1 MHWNCKNCGAPN
13 EDDARYCITCGKQR
27 VMEPETYESANTV
40 DAAHAPWT
48 CAACETEN
56 AGDAACC
63 IVCGKERDASTHEY
77 GNTTSTVKVASQQYG
92 TSQQYG
98 EKKHT
103 NWVFVGAV
111 AGFIV
116 FLLLVGSS
124 MFKIGSSPYTGGA
137 AAANPKASNNET
149 IKWEDPAL
157 ERAVQEYLGKNAV
170 TEDDLAGITE
180 LSLLGENVYFT
191 AVEYLPDVGVERA
204 AFYGDAKYT
213 ARLADSGNV
222 NASKLKDLRHFKS
235 LERLWL
241 SDCEP
246 GLDLS
251 DLEYCNRLYVLSLF
265 NSEDVDLSSFR
276 NVSSLAFLNLYVC
289 TLGDKAADEKNTELT
304 HLCFVCCAP
313 VDMQT
318 VTDNFAG
325 IDSLD
330 IMNTSVQN
338 TRSLMQLQGLRELW
352 LGAPESIAF
361 LAQVPQLTKLAIY
374 STDEDSF
381 EVLQGL
387 KNLKTLELYDCPN
400 LHNLARVLD
409 EKQLDRLVLSGCTN
423 TKNFSAL
430 RSERSLRS
438 MMELEVSCCS
448 FSDTAVLGRF
458 EQLTYLNLGGTEV
471 KDLTPFPNMKNLE
484 WISLC
489 GTQVSNISPLSRLE
503 QLQFLDISETQVRD
517 LKPLSG
523 LTNLRHLAIVGTN
536 VTDLSPI
543 AGLPLEYLSVSK
555 SLEKQAKELFPE
567 EIIEVFDD

>member
-13 EDDARYCITCGKQR
+13 EDDARFCITCGKQKD
-27 VMEPETYESANTV
+27 MEPEAYGSANTV

-77 GNTTSTVKVASQQYG
+77 GNTTPVEKVASQQYG

-116 FLLLVGSS
+116 FLLLVGPN
-124 MFKIGSSPYTGGA
+124 MFKTGSSPYTGGA
-137 AAANPKASNNET
+137 AAANQTVSGNET

-180 LSLLGENVYFT
+180 LSLLGENVNFSCNYYYDYFN
-191 AVEYLPDVGVERA
+191 V
-204 AFYGDAKYT
+204 DAEDT

-235 LERLWL
+235 LEQLCL
-241 SDCEP
+241 SSCEP

-251 DLEYCNRLYVLSLF
+251 DLEYCNRLCELRIC

-276 NVSSLAFLNLYVC
+276 NGTALEILELRFC

-304 HLCFVCCAP
+304 HLGFLSCAP

-325 IDSLD
+325 IDSLE
-330 IMNTSVQN
+330 ITNTSVQN
-338 TRSLMQLQGLRELW
+338 ARSLMQLQSLRKLW
-352 LGAPESIAF
+352 LCAPESIAF
-361 LAQVPQLTKLAIY
+361 LAQVPQLTDLTIVSA
-374 STDEDSF
+374 DVESF

-387 KNLKTLELYDCPN
+387 KNLKTLEFYVCPN

-409 EKQLDRLVLSGCTN
+409 GKQLDRLVLWECPN

-438 MMELEVSCCS
+438 MKELEVYCCS
-448 FSDTAVLGRF
+448 FSDTALLGRF
-458 EQLTYLNLGGTEV
+458 EQLTHLALDGTEV

-484 WISLC
+484 WISLY
-489 GTQVSNISPLSRLE
+489 GTRVSNISPLSRLE
-503 QLQFLDISETQVRD
+503 QLQYLNISKTQVRD

-523 LTNLRHLAIVGTN
+523 LTNLRHLEIVGTN

-567 EIIEVFDD
+567 EIIKVFDD

>member
-1 MHWNCKNCGAPN
+1 MYWNCKNCGAPN
-13 EDDARYCITCGKQR
+13 EDDARFCIMCGKQR
-27 VMEPETYESANTV
+27 VMEPETYESASTV

-77 GNTTSTVKVASQQYG
+77 GNTTPVEKVA
-92 TSQQYG
+92 SQQYG

-116 FLLLVGSS
+116 FLLLVGPS
-124 MFKIGSSPYTGGA
+124 MFKNSSYTGGA
-137 AAANPKASNNET
+137 AAANPKASKNET

-180 LSLLGENVYFT
+180 LSLLGENVNFSCNYYYDYFN
-191 AVEYLPDVGVERA
+191 V
-204 AFYGDAKYT
+204 DAEDT
-213 ARLADSGNV
+213 ARRADSGNV

-235 LERLWL
+235 LKQLCL
-241 SDCEP
+241 SSCEP

-251 DLEYCNRLYVLSLF
+251 DLEDCNQLCELRIC

-276 NVSSLAFLNLYVC
+276 NGTALEILELRFC
-289 TLGDKAADEKNTELT
+289 TLGDKAADEKNTELI
-304 HLCFVCCAP
+304 HLGFLSCAP

-325 IDSLD
+325 IDSLE
-330 IMNTSVQN
+330 ITNTSVQN
-338 TRSLMQLQGLRELW
+338 ARSLMQLQSLRKLW
-352 LGAPESIAF
+352 LCAPESIAF
-361 LAQVPQLTKLAIY
+361 LAQVPQLTDLTIVSA
-374 STDEDSF
+374 DVESF

-387 KNLKTLELYDCPN
+387 KNLKTLEFYVCPN
-400 LHNLARVLD
+400 LSNLASVLD
-409 EKQLDRLVLSGCTN
+409 EKQLDRLVLWECPN

-438 MMELEVSCCS
+438 MKELTVSGCS
-448 FSDTAVLGRF
+448 FSDTALLGRF
-458 EQLTYLNLGGTEV
+458 EQLTHLALDGTEV

-484 WISLC
+484 WISLW
-489 GTQVSNISPLSRLE
+489 GTRVSNISPLSRLE
-503 QLQFLDISETQVRD
+503 HLQYLDISKTQVRD

-523 LTNLRHLAIVGTN
+523 LTNLRHLEIVGTN

-567 EIIEVFDD
+567 EIVEVFDD

>member
-13 EDDARYCITCGKQR
+13 EDDARFCIMCGKQKD
-27 VMEPETYESANTV
+27 MEPETYEAASTV

-56 AGDAACC
+56 AGDAECC
-63 IVCGKERDASTHEY
+63 IVCGKERAASTHEY
-77 GNTTSTVKVASQQYG
+77 GNTTPVEKVASQQYG

-98 EKKHT
+98 AKKHT

-124 MFKIGSSPYTGGA
+124 MFKNSSYTGGA
-137 AAANPKASNNET
+137 PAANPKASGNET

-157 ERAVQEYLGKNAV
+157 ERAVQEYTGKNAV
-170 TEDDLAGITE
+170 TEDDLAGITK
-180 LSLLGENVYFT
+180 LSLLGENVNFSYDDYYNYIYNCLN
-191 AVEYLPDVGVERA
+191 V
-204 AFYGDAKYT
+204 DAEDT

-235 LERLWL
+235 LQQLCL
-241 SDCEP
+241 SSCEP

-251 DLEYCNRLYVLSLF
+251 DLEDCNWLCELRIC

-276 NVSSLAFLNLYVC
+276 NGTALKILELRFC

-304 HLCFVCCAP
+304 HLGFVSCAP

-325 IDSLD
+325 IDSLE
-330 IMNTSVQN
+330 ITNTSVQN
-338 TRSLMQLQGLRELW
+338 ARSLMQLQSLRELW
-352 LGAPESIAF
+352 LGVPESIAF
-361 LAQVPQLTKLAIY
+361 LAQVPQLTDLTIY
-374 STDEDSF
+374 LSDVESF
-381 EVLQGL
+381 EVLQVL
-387 KNLKTLELYDCPN
+387 RNLKTLELHDCPN

-423 TKNFSAL
+423 TKDFSAL

-438 MMELEVSCCS
+438 MKELEVTNCS

-458 EQLTYLNLGGTEV
+458 EQLTFLVLDGTEV
-471 KDLTPFPNMKNLE
+471 KDLTPFPNMKNLA
-484 WISLC
+484 WISLY

-503 QLQFLDISETQVRD
+503 QLQILIISETQVRD

-523 LTNLRHLAIVGTN
+523 LTTLHYLDIVGTN

>member
-1 MHWNCKNCGAPN
+1 MYWNCKNCGAPN
-13 EDDARYCITCGKQR
+13 EDDARFCITCGKQR
-27 VMEPETYESANTV
+27 VMEPETYEAASTV

-77 GNTTSTVKVASQQYG
+77 GNTTPVEKVASQQYG

-124 MFKIGSSPYTGGA
+124 MFKTGSSPYTGGA
-137 AAANPKASNNET
+137 AAANPKASKNET

-180 LSLLGENVYFT
+180 LSLLGENVNFSCNYYYDYFN
-191 AVEYLPDVGVERA
+191 V
-204 AFYGDAKYT
+204 DAEDT

-235 LERLWL
+235 LEQLCL
-241 SDCEP
+241 SSCEP

-251 DLEYCNRLYVLSLF
+251 DLEYCNRLCELRIC

-276 NVSSLAFLNLYVC
+276 NGTALEILELRFC

-304 HLCFVCCAP
+304 HLGFLSCAP

-325 IDSLD
+325 IDSLE
-330 IMNTSVQN
+330 ITNTSVQN
-338 TRSLMQLQGLRELW
+338 ARSLMQLQSLRKLW
-352 LGAPESIAF
+352 LCAPESIAF
-361 LAQVPQLTKLAIY
+361 LAQVPQLTDLTIVSA
-374 STDEDSF
+374 DVESF

-387 KNLKTLELYDCPN
+387 KNLKTLEFYVCPN
-400 LHNLARVLD
+400 LSNLASVLD
-409 EKQLDRLVLSGCTN
+409 EKQLDRLVLWECPN

-438 MMELEVSCCS
+438 MKELTVSGCS
-448 FSDTAVLGRF
+448 FSDTALLGRF
-458 EQLTYLNLGGTEV
+458 EQLTHLSLDGTEV

-484 WISLC
+484 WISLY
-489 GTQVSNISPLSRLE
+489 GTRVSNISPLSRLE
-503 QLQFLDISETQVRD
+503 HLQYLDISKTQVRD

-523 LTNLRHLAIVGTN
+523 LTNLRHLYIVGTN

-567 EIIEVFDD
+567 EIVEVFDD

>member
-13 EDDARYCITCGKQR
+13 EDDARFCITCGKQR

-116 FLLLVGSS
+116 FLLLVGPS
-124 MFKIGSSPYTGGA
+124 MFKNSSYTGGA
-137 AAANPKASNNET
+137 AAANPKASKNET

-180 LSLLGENVYFT
+180 LSLLGENVYFAT
-191 AVEYLPDVGVERA
+191 VDYVLDFGAKCVE
-204 AFYGDAKYT
+204 FFGDAEGT
-213 ARLADSGNV
+213 ARLADGGNV

-251 DLEYCNRLYVLSLF
+251 DLEYCNRLFALSLF

-304 HLCFVCCAP
+304 HLGFACCAP

-325 IDSLD
+325 IDSLE
-330 IMNTSVQN
+330 ITNTSVQN
-338 TRSLMQLQGLRELW
+338 ARSLMQLQGLRELW
-352 LGAPESIAF
+352 LGVPESIAF
-361 LAQVPQLTKLAIY
+361 LAQEPQLTKLTIY
-374 STDEDSF
+374 STDVESF

-387 KNLKTLELYDCPN
+387 KNLKTLEFYDCPN
-400 LHNLARVLD
+400 LHNLAGVLD
-409 EKQLDRLVLSGCTN
+409 EKQLDRLVLWGCTN

-484 WISLC
+484 WISLW
-489 GTQVSNISPLSRLE
+489 GTRVSNISPLSRLE
-503 QLQFLDISETQVRD
+503 HLEYLDISRTQVRD

>member
-1 MHWNCKNCGAPN
+1 MYWNCKNCGAPN
-13 EDDARYCITCGKQR
+13 EDDARFCITCGKQR
-27 VMEPETYESANTV
+27 VMEPETYEAASTV

-77 GNTTSTVKVASQQYG
+77 GNTTPVEKVASQQYG

-116 FLLLVGSS
+116 FLLLVGPS
-124 MFKIGSSPYTGGA
+124 MFKNSSYTGGA
-137 AAANPKASNNET
+137 AAANPKASKNET

-180 LSLLGENVYFT
+180 LSLLGENVNFSCNYYYDYFN
-191 AVEYLPDVGVERA
+191 V
-204 AFYGDAKYT
+204 DAEDT
-213 ARLADSGNV
+213 ARRADSGNV

-235 LERLWL
+235 LKQLCL
-241 SDCEP
+241 SSCEP

-251 DLEYCNRLYVLSLF
+251 DLEYCNRLCELRIC

-276 NVSSLAFLNLYVC
+276 NGTALEILELRFC

-304 HLCFVCCAP
+304 HLGFLSCAP

-325 IDSLD
+325 IDSLE
-330 IMNTSVQN
+330 ITNTSVQN
-338 TRSLMQLQGLRELW
+338 ARSLMQLQSLRKLW
-352 LGAPESIAF
+352 LCAPESIAF
-361 LAQVPQLTKLAIY
+361 LAQVPQLTDLTIVSA
-374 STDEDSF
+374 DVESF

-387 KNLKTLELYDCPN
+387 KNLKTLEFYVCPN
-400 LHNLARVLD
+400 LSNLASVLD
-409 EKQLDRLVLSGCTN
+409 EKQLDRLVLWECPN

-438 MMELEVSCCS
+438 MKELTVSGCS
-448 FSDTAVLGRF
+448 FSDTALLGRF
-458 EQLTYLNLGGTEV
+458 EQLTHLALDGTEV

-484 WISLC
+484 WISLY
-489 GTQVSNISPLSRLE
+489 GTRVSNISPLSRLE
-503 QLQFLDISETQVRD
+503 HLQYLDISKTQVRD

-523 LTNLRHLAIVGTN
+523 LTNLRHLEIVGTN

>member
-1 MHWNCKNCGAPN
+1 MYWNCKNCGAPN
-13 EDDARYCITCGKQR
+13 EDDARFCIMCGKQKD
-27 VMEPETYESANTV
+27 MEPETYEAASTV

-56 AGDAACC
+56 AGDAECC
-63 IVCGKERDASTHEY
+63 IVCGKERAASTHEY
-77 GNTTSTVKVASQQYG
+77 GNTTPVEKVASQQYG

-124 MFKIGSSPYTGGA
+124 MFKTGSSPYTGGA
-137 AAANPKASNNET
+137 AAANPKASGNER

-180 LSLLGENVYFT
+180 LSLLGENVNFSCNYYYDYFN
-191 AVEYLPDVGVERA
+191 V
-204 AFYGDAKYT
+204 DAEDT

-235 LERLWL
+235 LEQLCL
-241 SDCEP
+241 SSCEP

-251 DLEYCNRLYVLSLF
+251 DLEYCNRLCELRIC

-276 NVSSLAFLNLYVC
+276 NGTALEILELRFC

-304 HLCFVCCAP
+304 HLGFLSCAP

-325 IDSLD
+325 IDSLE
-330 IMNTSVQN
+330 ITNTSVQN
-338 TRSLMQLQGLRELW
+338 ARSLMQLQSLRKLW
-352 LGAPESIAF
+352 LCAPESIAF
-361 LAQVPQLTKLAIY
+361 LAQVPQLTDLTIVSA
-374 STDEDSF
+374 DVESF

-387 KNLKTLELYDCPN
+387 KNLKTLEFYVCPN
-400 LHNLARVLD
+400 LSNLASVLD
-409 EKQLDRLVLSGCTN
+409 EKQLDRLVLWECPN

-438 MMELEVSCCS
+438 MKELEVYCCS
-448 FSDTAVLGRF
+448 FSDTALLGRF
-458 EQLTYLNLGGTEV
+458 EQLTHLALDGTEV

-484 WISLC
+484 WISLY
-489 GTQVSNISPLSRLE
+489 GTRVSNISPLSRLE
-503 QLQFLDISETQVRD
+503 QLQYLNISETQVRN

-523 LTNLRHLAIVGTN
+523 LTNLRHLEIVGTN

-567 EIIEVFDD
+567 EIVEVFDD

>member
-1 MHWNCKNCGAPN
+1 MYWNCKNCGAPN
-13 EDDARYCITCGKQR
+13 EDDARFCITCGKQR
-27 VMEPETYESANTV
+27 VMEPETYEAANTV

-56 AGDAACC
+56 AGDAECC

-77 GNTTSTVKVASQQYG
+77 GNTTPVEKVASQQYG

-116 FLLLVGSS
+116 FLLLVGPS
-124 MFKIGSSPYTGGA
+124 MFKNSSYTGGA
-137 AAANPKASNNET
+137 AAANLTASDNET

-180 LSLLGENVYFT
+180 LSLLGENVYF
-191 AVEYLPDVGVERA
+191 ALVDFVDVGAKCAE
-204 AFYGDAKYT
+204 FYGDAEGT
-213 ARLADSGNV
+213 VRLADGGIV

-235 LERLWL
+235 LELLCL
-241 SDCEP
+241 SYCEP

-251 DLEYCNRLYVLSLF
+251 DLEYCNRLDALSLF

-304 HLCFVCCAP
+304 HLGFVSCAP

-325 IDSLD
+325 IDSLE
-330 IMNTSVQN
+330 ITNTSVQN
-338 TRSLMQLQGLRELW
+338 TRGLTQLQSLRELW

-361 LAQVPQLTKLAIY
+361 LAQVPQLTKLTIY
-374 STDEDSF
+374 STDVESF

-438 MMELEVSCCS
+438 MKELTVADCS
-448 FSDTAVLGRF
+448 FSDTALLGRF
-458 EQLTYLNLGGTEV
+458 EQLTFLDLGGTPV
-471 KDLTPFPNMKNLE
+471 RDLTPFPNMKNLE
-484 WISLC
+484 WISLY
-489 GTQVSNISPLSRLE
+489 GTRVSNISPLSRLKH
-503 QLQFLDISETQVRD
+503 LQYLDISKTQVRD

-523 LTNLRHLAIVGTN
+523 LTNLRHLDIVGTN

-543 AGLPLEYLSVSK
+543 AGLPLEHLSVSK

-567 EIIEVFDD
+567 EIVVVY

>member
-1 MHWNCKNCGAPN
+1 MYWNCKNCGAPN
-13 EDDARYCITCGKQR
+13 EDDARFCIMCGKQR
-27 VMEPETYESANTV
+27 VMEPETYESASTV

-77 GNTTSTVKVASQQYG
+77 GNTTPVEKVASQQYG

-116 FLLLVGSS
+116 FLLLVGPS
-124 MFKIGSSPYTGGA
+124 MFKNSSYTGGA
-137 AAANPKASNNET
+137 AAANPKASKNET

-180 LSLLGENVYFT
+180 LSLLGENVNFSCNYYYDYFN
-191 AVEYLPDVGVERA
+191 V
-204 AFYGDAKYT
+204 DAEDT
-213 ARLADSGNV
+213 ARRADSGNV

-235 LERLWL
+235 LKQLCL
-241 SDCEP
+241 SYCEP

-251 DLEYCNRLYVLSLF
+251 DLEYCNRLCELRIC

-276 NVSSLAFLNLYVC
+276 NGTALEILELRFC

-304 HLCFVCCAP
+304 HLGFVSCAP

-325 IDSLD
+325 IDSLE
-330 IMNTSVQN
+330 ITNTSVQN
-338 TRSLMQLQGLRELW
+338 TRGLTQLQSLRELW

-361 LAQVPQLTKLAIY
+361 LAQVPQLTKLTIY
-374 STDEDSF
+374 STDVESF

-400 LHNLARVLD
+400 LHNLASVLD
-409 EKQLDRLVLSGCTN
+409 EKQLDRLVLWECPN

-438 MMELEVSCCS
+438 MKELTVAACS
-448 FSDTAVLGRF
+448 FSDTALLGRF
-458 EQLTYLNLGGTEV
+458 EQLTFLDLGGTPV
-471 KDLTPFPNMKNLE
+471 RDLTPFPNMKNLE
-484 WISLC
+484 WISLY
-489 GTQVSNISPLSRLE
+489 GTRVSNISPLSRLKH
-503 QLQFLDISETQVRD
+503 LQYLDISKTQVRD

-523 LTNLRHLAIVGTN
+523 LTNLRHLDIVGTN

-567 EIIEVFDD
+567 EIVEVFDD

>member
-1 MHWNCKNCGAPN
+1 MHWNCKNCGAQN
-13 EDDARYCITCGKQR
+13 EDDARFCIMCGKQKD
-27 VMEPETYESANTV
+27 MEPETYEAANTV

-77 GNTTSTVKVASQQYG
+77 GNTTPVEKVASQQYG
-92 TSQQYG
+92 TSQQCG

-124 MFKIGSSPYTGGA
+124 MFKTGSSPYTGGA
-137 AAANPKASNNET
+137 AAANPKASGNET

-170 TEDDLAGITE
+170 TEDDLAGIIE
-180 LSLLGENVYFT
+180 LSLLGENVNFSYVNYFS
-191 AVEYLPDVGVERA
+191 V
-204 AFYGDAKYT
+204 DAEDT
-213 ARLADSGNV
+213 ARLADGGNV
-222 NASKLKDLRHFKS
+222 NASKLKDLQHFKS
-235 LERLWL
+235 LERLCL
-241 SDCEP
+241 SYCEP

-251 DLEYCNRLYVLSLF
+251 DLEYCNRLYELYLY

-276 NVSSLAFLNLYVC
+276 NVSSLALLRLDAC
-289 TLGDKAADEKNTELT
+289 TLGDKAADEKNTALT
-304 HLCFVCCAP
+304 HLSFGSCAP

-325 IDSLD
+325 IDSLE
-330 IMNTSVQN
+330 IANTSVQN
-338 TRSLMQLQGLRELW
+338 ARSLMQLQGLRELW

-361 LAQVPQLTKLAIY
+361 LAQVPQLTTLTIY
-374 STDEDSF
+374 YAPDVESF

-387 KNLKTLELYDCPN
+387 KNLKTLELYLCPN

-430 RSERSLRS
+430 RAERSLRS
-438 MMELEVSCCS
+438 MKELTVEYCS
-448 FSDTAVLGRF
+448 FSDTALLGRF
-458 EQLTYLNLGGTEV
+458 EQLTLLDLNGTEV

-484 WISLC
+484 WISLH
-489 GTQVSNISPLSRLE
+489 GTRVSNISPLSRLE
-503 QLQFLDISETQVRD
+503 HLQYLDISETQVRD

-523 LTNLRHLAIVGTN
+523 LTNLRNLEIVGTN

-543 AGLPLEYLSVSK
+543 AGLPLAYLSVSK

>member
-1 MHWNCKNCGAPN
+1 MYWNCKNCGAPN
-13 EDDARYCITCGKQR
+13 EDDARFCIMCGKQR
-27 VMEPETYESANTV
+27 VMEPETYESASTV

-77 GNTTSTVKVASQQYG
+77 GNTTPVEKVASQQYG

-116 FLLLVGSS
+116 FLLLVGPS
-124 MFKIGSSPYTGGA
+124 MFKNSSYTGGA
-137 AAANPKASNNET
+137 AAANPKASKNET

-180 LSLLGENVYFT
+180 LSLLGENVNFSCNYYYDYFN
-191 AVEYLPDVGVERA
+191 V
-204 AFYGDAKYT
+204 DAEDT
-213 ARLADSGNV
+213 ARRADSGNV

-235 LERLWL
+235 LQQLCL
-241 SDCEP
+241 SSCEP

-251 DLEYCNRLYVLSLF
+251 DLEYCNRLCELRIC

-276 NVSSLAFLNLYVC
+276 NGTALEILELRFC

-304 HLCFVCCAP
+304 HLGFLSCAP

-325 IDSLD
+325 IDSLE
-330 IMNTSVQN
+330 ITNTSVQN
-338 TRSLMQLQGLRELW
+338 ARSLMQLQSLRKLW
-352 LGAPESIAF
+352 LCAPESIAF
-361 LAQVPQLTKLAIY
+361 LAQVPQLTDLTIVSA
-374 STDEDSF
+374 DVESF

-387 KNLKTLELYDCPN
+387 KNLKTLEFYVCPN
-400 LHNLARVLD
+400 LSNLASVLD
-409 EKQLDRLVLSGCTN
+409 EKQLDRLVLWECPN

-438 MMELEVSCCS
+438 MKELTVSGCS
-448 FSDTAVLGRF
+448 FSDTALLGRF
-458 EQLTYLNLGGTEV
+458 EQLTHLALDGTEV

-484 WISLC
+484 WISLY
-489 GTQVSNISPLSRLE
+489 GTRVSNISPLSRLE
-503 QLQFLDISETQVRD
+503 QLQVLNISETQVRN

-523 LTNLRHLAIVGTN
+523 LTNLRHLEIVGTN

-567 EIIEVFDD
+567 EIVEVFDD

>member
-13 EDDARYCITCGKQR
+13 EDDARFCIMCGKQR
-27 VMEPETYESANTV
+27 VMEPETYESASTV

-77 GNTTSTVKVASQQYG
+77 GNTTPVEKVASQQYG

-111 AGFIV
+111 AGFIL
-116 FLLLVGSS
+116 FLLLVGPG
-124 MFKIGSSPYTGGA
+124 MFKNSSYTGGA
-137 AAANPKASNNET
+137 AAANPTASDNET

-170 TEDDLAGITE
+170 TEDDLAGITK
-180 LSLLGENVYFT
+180 LSLLGENVNFSYDDYYNYIYNCLN
-191 AVEYLPDVGVERA
+191 V
-204 AFYGDAKYT
+204 DAEDT

-235 LERLWL
+235 LQQLCL
-241 SDCEP
+241 SSCEP

-251 DLEYCNRLYVLSLF
+251 DLEDCNWLCELRIC

-276 NVSSLAFLNLYVC
+276 NGTALKILELRFC

-304 HLCFVCCAP
+304 HLGFVSCAP

-325 IDSLD
+325 IDSLE
-330 IMNTSVQN
+330 ITNTSVQN
-338 TRSLMQLQGLRELW
+338 ARSLMQLQSLRELW
-352 LGAPESIAF
+352 LGVPESIAF
-361 LAQVPQLTKLAIY
+361 LAQVPQLTKLTIY
-374 STDEDSF
+374 STDVESF

-387 KNLKTLELYDCPN
+387 KNLKTLELYECPN

-409 EKQLDRLVLSGCTN
+409 EKQLDRLVLWGCTN

-438 MMELEVSCCS
+438 MKELEVSWCS

-458 EQLTYLNLGGTEV
+458 EQLTYLVLDGTEV
-471 KDLTPFPNMKNLE
+471 KDLTPFPNMKNLA
-484 WISLC
+484 WISLY

-503 QLQFLDISETQVRD
+503 QLQVLNISETQVRD

-523 LTNLRHLAIVGTN
+523 LTTLGYLEIVGTN

>member
-1 MHWNCKNCGAPN
+1 MVEKRMHWNCKNCGAPN
-13 EDDARYCITCGKQR
+13 EDDARFCIMCGKQKD
-27 VMEPETYESANTV
+27 MEPETYEAASTV

-77 GNTTSTVKVASQQYG
+77 GNTTPVEKVASQQYG

-111 AGFIV
+111 AGFIL
-116 FLLLVGSS
+116 FLLLVGPS
-124 MFKIGSSPYTGGA
+124 MFKNSSYTGGA
-137 AAANPKASNNET
+137 AAANPKASGNER

-180 LSLLGENVYFT
+180 LSLLGENVNFSCNYYYDYFN
-191 AVEYLPDVGVERA
+191 V
-204 AFYGDAKYT
+204 DAEDT

-235 LERLWL
+235 LQQLCL
-241 SDCEP
+241 SSCEP

-251 DLEYCNRLYVLSLF
+251 DLEDCNWLCELRIC

-276 NVSSLAFLNLYVC
+276 NGTALKILELRFC

-304 HLCFVCCAP
+304 HLGFLSCAP

-325 IDSLD
+325 IDSLE
-330 IMNTSVQN
+330 ITNTSVQN
-338 TRSLMQLQGLRELW
+338 ARSLMQLQSLRKLW
-352 LGAPESIAF
+352 LCAPESIAF
-361 LAQVPQLTKLAIY
+361 LAQVPQLTDLTIVSA
-374 STDEDSF
+374 DVESF

-387 KNLKTLELYDCPN
+387 KNLKTLEFYVCPN
-400 LHNLARVLD
+400 LSNLASVLD
-409 EKQLDRLVLSGCTN
+409 EKQLDRLVLWECPN
-423 TKNFSAL
+423 TKDFSAL

-438 MMELEVSCCS
+438 MKELEVYCRS
-448 FSDTAVLGRF
+448 FSDTALLGRF
-458 EQLTYLNLGGTEV
+458 EQLTHLALDGTEV

-484 WISLC
+484 WISLW
-489 GTQVSNISPLSRLE
+489 GTRVSNISPLSRLE
-503 QLQFLDISETQVRD
+503 QLQYLNISETQVRN

-523 LTNLRHLAIVGTN
+523 LTNLRHLEIVGTN

-567 EIIEVFDD
+567 EIVKVFDD

>member
-1 MHWNCKNCGAPN
+1 MVEKRMHWNCKNCGAPN
-13 EDDARYCITCGKQR
+13 EDDARFCIMCGKQKD
-27 VMEPETYESANTV
+27 MEPETYEAANTV

-56 AGDAACC
+56 AGDAECC

-77 GNTTSTVKVASQQYG
+77 GNTTPVEKVASQQYG

-116 FLLLVGSS
+116 FLLLVGPS
-124 MFKIGSSPYTGGA
+124 MFKNSSYTGGA
-137 AAANPKASNNET
+137 AAANPKASGNET

-180 LSLLGENVYFT
+180 LSLLGENVNFSCDYYYYFIS
-191 AVEYLPDVGVERA
+191 V
-204 AFYGDAKYT
+204 DAEDT
-213 ARLADSGNV
+213 ARLADGGNV

-235 LERLWL
+235 LERLCL
-241 SDCEP
+241 SYCEP

-251 DLEYCNRLYVLSLF
+251 DLEYCNRLCELHLCD
-265 NSEDVDLSSFR
+265 SEDVDLSSFR
-276 NVSSLAFLNLYVC
+276 NGTALEILELHFC
-289 TLGDKAADEKNTELT
+289 TLGDKAADEKNTALT
-304 HLCFVCCAP
+304 HLGFDSCAP

-330 IMNTSVQN
+330 IVNTSVQN
-338 TRSLMQLQGLRELW
+338 TRSLTQLQSLRGLDLV
-352 LGAPESIAF
+352 APESIAF
-361 LAQVPQLTKLAIY
+361 LAQVPQLTDLTIVSA
-374 STDEDSF
+374 DVESF
-381 EVLQGL
+381 EVLQEL
-387 KNLKTLELYDCPN
+387 KYLKTLELYDCPN

-409 EKQLDRLVLSGCTN
+409 GKQLDRLGLSGCTN

-438 MMELEVSCCS
+438 MKELIVADCS
-448 FSDTAVLGRF
+448 FSDTALLGRF
-458 EQLTYLNLGGTEV
+458 EQLTYLQLDGTEV

-484 WISLC
+484 WISLY
-489 GTQVSNISPLSRLE
+489 GTRVSNISPLSRLE
-503 QLQFLDISETQVRD
+503 QLQYLNISETQVRN

-543 AGLPLEYLSVSK
+543 AGLPLEHLSVSK

>member
-13 EDDARYCITCGKQR
+13 EDDARFCIMCGKQKD
-27 VMEPETYESANTV
+27 MEPEAYGSASTV
-40 DAAHAPWT
+40 AAAHAPWT

-77 GNTTSTVKVASQQYG
+77 GNTTPVEKVASQQYG

-111 AGFIV
+111 AGFIL
-116 FLLLVGSS
+116 FLLLVGPS
-124 MFKIGSSPYTGGA
+124 MFKNSSYTGGA
-137 AAANPKASNNET
+137 AAANPKASGNER

-157 ERAVQEYLGKNAV
+157 ERAVQEYLGKNVV
-170 TEDDLAGITE
+170 TEDDLAGITG
-180 LSLLGENVYFT
+180 LSLLGENVYFS
-191 AVEYLPDVGVERA
+191 YDN
-204 AFYGDAKYT
+204 FYYFGDAEGT
-213 ARLADSGNV
+213 TQLADGGNV

-235 LERLWL
+235 LERLCL
-241 SDCEP
+241 SYCEP

-251 DLEYCNRLYVLSLF
+251 DLEYCNRLCELSIC

-276 NVSSLAFLNLYVC
+276 NVSALEELYLCYC
-289 TLGDKAADEKNTELT
+289 TLGDKAADEKNTALT
-304 HLCFVCCAP
+304 HLTLFSCAP

-325 IDSLD
+325 IDSLN
-330 IMNTSVQN
+330 ISNTSVQN
-338 TRSLMQLQGLRELW
+338 TRGLMQLQGLRELW

-361 LAQVPQLTKLAIY
+361 LAQVPQLTTLTIY
-374 STDEDSF
+374 YAPDVESF

-387 KNLKTLELYDCPN
+387 KNLKTLELYLCPN

-430 RSERSLRS
+430 RAERSLRS
-438 MMELEVSCCS
+438 MKELTVEYCS
-448 FSDTAVLGRF
+448 FSDTALLGRF
-458 EQLTYLNLGGTEV
+458 EQLTILDLNGTEV

-484 WISLC
+484 WISLH
-489 GTQVSNISPLSRLE
+489 GTRVSNISPLSRLE
-503 QLQFLDISETQVRD
+503 HLQYLDISETQVRD

-523 LTNLRHLAIVGTN
+523 LTNLRNLEIVGTN

-543 AGLPLEYLSVSK
+543 AGLPLAYLSVSK

>member
-13 EDDARYCITCGKQR
+13 EDDARFCIMCGKQKD
-27 VMEPETYESANTV
+27 MEPEAYGSASTV
-40 DAAHAPWT
+40 AAAHAPWT

-77 GNTTSTVKVASQQYG
+77 GNTTPVEKVASQQYG

-111 AGFIV
+111 AGFIL
-116 FLLLVGSS
+116 FLLLVGPS
-124 MFKIGSSPYTGGA
+124 MFKNSSYTGGA
-137 AAANPKASNNET
+137 AAANPKASGNER

-180 LSLLGENVYFT
+180 LSLLGENVSFSYDCYYDYFS
-191 AVEYLPDVGVERA
+191 V
-204 AFYGDAKYT
+204 DAEDT

-235 LERLWL
+235 LERLCL
-241 SDCEP
+241 SYCEP

-251 DLEYCNRLYVLSLF
+251 DLEYCNRLYALDIC

-276 NVSSLAFLNLYVC
+276 NVSALLNLDMYFC

-304 HLCFVCCAP
+304 HLGFVSCTP

-325 IDSLD
+325 IDSLV
-330 IMNTSVQN
+330 ITNTSVQN
-338 TRSLMQLQGLRELW
+338 ARSLTQLQSLRKLW
-352 LGAPESIAF
+352 LIAPESIAF
-361 LAQVPQLTKLAIY
+361 LAQVPQLTHLTIF
-374 STDEDSF
+374 STDVESF

-387 KNLKTLELYDCPN
+387 KNLNTLELYDCPN
-400 LHNLARVLD
+400 LHDLARVLD
-409 EKQLDRLVLSGCTN
+409 EKQLDRLVLWGCTN

-438 MMELEVSCCS
+438 MKELEVYCCS
-448 FSDTAVLGRF
+448 FSDTALLGRF
-458 EQLTYLNLGGTEV
+458 EQLTHLALDGTEV

-484 WISLC
+484 WISLY
-489 GTQVSNISPLSRLE
+489 GTRVSNISPLSRLE
-503 QLQFLDISETQVRD
+503 QLQYLNISETQVRN

-523 LTNLRHLAIVGTN
+523 LTNLRHLEIVGTN

-567 EIIEVFDD
+567 EIVEVFDD

>member
-1 MHWNCKNCGAPN
+1 MGEKRMHWNCKNCGALN
-13 EDDARYCITCGKQR
+13 EGDAHFCIMCGKQKD
-27 VMEPETYESANTV
+27 MEPEAYGSANTV

-56 AGDAACC
+56 AGDAECC

-77 GNTTSTVKVASQQYG
+77 GNTTPVEKV

-124 MFKIGSSPYTGGA
+124 MFKTGSSPYTGGA
-137 AAANPKASNNET
+137 AAANPKASGNER

-180 LSLLGENVYFT
+180 LSLLGENVNFYF
-191 AVEYLPDVGVERA
+191 G
-204 AFYGDAKYT
+204 FGDAEDT

-235 LERLWL
+235 LERLCL
-241 SDCEP
+241 SYCEP

-251 DLEYCNRLYVLSLF
+251 DLEYCNRLCELSIC

-276 NVSSLAFLNLYVC
+276 NVSALLNLDMYFC

-304 HLCFVCCAP
+304 HLGFGSCAP

-325 IDSLD
+325 IDSLE
-330 IMNTSVQN
+330 IANTSVQN
-338 TRSLMQLQGLRELW
+338 ARSLMQLQSLRKLW
-352 LGAPESIAF
+352 LVAPESIAF
-361 LAQVPQLTKLAIY
+361 LAQVPQLTDLTIF
-374 STDEDSF
+374 STDVESF

-387 KNLKTLELYDCPN
+387 KNLKTLELYLCPN
-400 LHNLARVLD
+400 LHNLASVLD

-438 MMELEVSCCS
+438 MKELTVEYCS

-458 EQLTYLNLGGTEV
+458 EQLTHLDLKGTEV

-484 WISLC
+484 WISLY
-489 GTQVSNISPLSRLE
+489 GTRVSNISPLSRLE

-523 LTNLRHLAIVGTN
+523 LTNLRQLRIDGTN

-543 AGLPLEYLSVSK
+543 AGLPLEHLSVSK

>member
-13 EDDARYCITCGKQR
+13 EDDARFCIMCGKQKD
-27 VMEPETYESANTV
+27 MEPETYESANTV

-56 AGDAACC
+56 AGDAECC

-77 GNTTSTVKVASQQYG
+77 GNTTPVEKV

-124 MFKIGSSPYTGGA
+124 MFKTGSSPYTGGA
-137 AAANPKASNNET
+137 AAANPKASGNER

-180 LSLLGENVYFT
+180 LSLLGENVNFYF
-191 AVEYLPDVGVERA
+191 G
-204 AFYGDAKYT
+204 FGDAEDT

-235 LERLWL
+235 LERLCL
-241 SDCEP
+241 SYCEP

-251 DLEYCNRLYVLSLF
+251 DLEYCNRLCELSIC

-276 NVSSLAFLNLYVC
+276 NVSALLNLDMYFC

-304 HLCFVCCAP
+304 HLGFLSCAP

-325 IDSLD
+325 IDSLE
-330 IMNTSVQN
+330 IANTSVQN
-338 TRSLMQLQGLRELW
+338 ARSLMQLQSLRKLW
-352 LGAPESIAF
+352 LVAPESIAF
-361 LAQVPQLTKLAIY
+361 LAQVPQLTDLTIF
-374 STDEDSF
+374 STDVESF

-387 KNLKTLELYDCPN
+387 KNLKTLELYLCPN
-400 LHNLARVLD
+400 LHNLASVLD

-438 MMELEVSCCS
+438 MKELTVEYCS

-458 EQLTYLNLGGTEV
+458 EQLTHLDLKGTEV

-484 WISLC
+484 WISLY
-489 GTQVSNISPLSRLE
+489 GTRVSNISPLSRLE
-503 QLQFLDISETQVRD
+503 QLQYLDISETQVRN

-523 LTNLRHLAIVGTN
+523 LTNLRQLKIVGTN

>member
-1 MHWNCKNCGAPN
+1 MHWNCKNCGALN
-13 EDDARYCITCGKQR
+13 EGDAHFCIMCGKQKD
-27 VMEPETYESANTV
+27 MEPETYESANTV

-56 AGDAACC
+56 AGDAECC
-63 IVCGKERDASTHEY
+63 IVCGKERAASTHEY
-77 GNTTSTVKVASQQYG
+77 GNTTPVEKVASQQYG

-124 MFKIGSSPYTGGA
+124 MFKTGSSPYTGGA
-137 AAANPKASNNET
+137 AAANPKASGNER

-180 LSLLGENVYFT
+180 LSLLGENVNFSCNYYYDYFN
-191 AVEYLPDVGVERA
+191 V
-204 AFYGDAKYT
+204 DAEDT

-235 LERLWL
+235 LEQLCL
-241 SDCEP
+241 SSCEP

-251 DLEYCNRLYVLSLF
+251 DLEYCNRLCELRIC

-276 NVSSLAFLNLYVC
+276 NGTALEILELRFC

-304 HLCFVCCAP
+304 HLGFLSCAP

-325 IDSLD
+325 IDSLE
-330 IMNTSVQN
+330 ITNTSVQN
-338 TRSLMQLQGLRELW
+338 ARSLMQLQSLRKLW
-352 LGAPESIAF
+352 LCAPESIAF
-361 LAQVPQLTKLAIY
+361 LAQVPQLTDLTIVSA
-374 STDEDSF
+374 DVESF

-387 KNLKTLELYDCPN
+387 KNLKTLEFYVCPN
-400 LHNLARVLD
+400 LSNLASVLD
-409 EKQLDRLVLSGCTN
+409 EKQLDRLVLWECPN

-438 MMELEVSCCS
+438 MKELEVYCCS
-448 FSDTAVLGRF
+448 FSDTALLGRF
-458 EQLTYLNLGGTEV
+458 EQLTHLALDGTEV

-484 WISLC
+484 WISLY
-489 GTQVSNISPLSRLE
+489 GTRVSNISPLSRLE
-503 QLQFLDISETQVRD
+503 QLQYLNISETQVRN

-523 LTNLRHLAIVGTN
+523 LTNLRHLEIVGTN

-567 EIIEVFDD
+567 EIVVVK

>member
-1 MHWNCKNCGAPN
+1 MYWNCKNCGAPN
-13 EDDARYCITCGKQR
+13 EDDARFCITCGKQR
-27 VMEPETYESANTV
+27 VMEPETYEAANTV

-56 AGDAACC
+56 AGDAECC

-77 GNTTSTVKVASQQYG
+77 GNTTPVEKVASQQYG

-98 EKKHT
+98 VKKHT

-111 AGFIV
+111 AGFIL
-116 FLLLVGSS
+116 FLLLVGPS
-124 MFKIGSSPYTGGA
+124 MFKNSSYTGGA
-137 AAANPKASNNET
+137 AAANPKASGNER

-180 LSLLGENVYFT
+180 LSLLGEKVHFSYDYNYYDYFNV
-191 AVEYLPDVGVERA
+191 
-204 AFYGDAKYT
+204 DAEDT

-235 LERLWL
+235 LEQLCL
-241 SDCEP
+241 SSCEP

-251 DLEYCNRLYVLSLF
+251 DLESCNRLCELRIC

-276 NVSSLAFLNLYVC
+276 NGTALEILELRFC

-304 HLCFVCCAP
+304 HLGFLSCAP

-325 IDSLD
+325 IDSLE
-330 IMNTSVQN
+330 ITNTSVQN
-338 TRSLMQLQGLRELW
+338 TRSLMQLQSLRKLW
-352 LGAPESIAF
+352 LCAPESIAF
-361 LAQVPQLTKLAIY
+361 LAQVPQLTDLTIVSA
-374 STDEDSF
+374 DVESF

-387 KNLKTLELYDCPN
+387 KNLKTLEFYVCPN

-409 EKQLDRLVLSGCTN
+409 EKQLDRLVLWVCPN
-423 TKNFSAL
+423 TKDFSAL

-438 MMELEVSCCS
+438 MKELMVADCS
-448 FSDTAVLGRF
+448 FSDTALLGRF
-458 EQLTYLNLGGTEV
+458 EQLTYLALDGTEV

-484 WISLC
+484 WISLY
-489 GTQVSNISPLSRLE
+489 GTRVSNISPLSRLE
-503 QLQFLDISETQVRD
+503 QLQYLDISETQVRN

-523 LTNLRHLAIVGTN
+523 LTNLRQLKIVGTN

-543 AGLPLEYLSVSK
+543 AGLPLEHLSVSK

>member
-1 MHWNCKNCGAPN
+1 MHWNCKNCGALN
-13 EDDARYCITCGKQR
+13 EGDAHFCIMCGKQKD
-27 VMEPETYESANTV
+27 MEPETYEAANTV

-56 AGDAACC
+56 AGDAECC
-63 IVCGKERDASTHEY
+63 IVCGKERAASTHEY
-77 GNTTSTVKVASQQYG
+77 GNTTPVEKV

-124 MFKIGSSPYTGGA
+124 MFKTGSSPYTGGA
-137 AAANPKASNNET
+137 AAANPKASGNER

-180 LSLLGENVYFT
+180 LSLLGENVNFSYVNYFS
-191 AVEYLPDVGVERA
+191 V
-204 AFYGDAKYT
+204 DAEDT
-213 ARLADSGNV
+213 ARLADGGNV

-235 LERLWL
+235 LERLCL
-241 SDCEP
+241 SYCEP

-251 DLEYCNRLYVLSLF
+251 DLEYCNRLYELYLY

-276 NVSSLAFLNLYVC
+276 NVSSLALLRLDAC
-289 TLGDKAADEKNTELT
+289 TLGDKAADEKNTALT
-304 HLCFVCCAP
+304 HLSFGSCAP

-325 IDSLD
+325 IDSLE
-330 IMNTSVQN
+330 IANTSVQN
-338 TRSLMQLQGLRELW
+338 ARSLMQLQGLRELW

-361 LAQVPQLTKLAIY
+361 LAQVPQLTTLTIY
-374 STDEDSF
+374 YAPDVESF

-387 KNLKTLELYDCPN
+387 KNLKTLELYLCPN

-430 RSERSLRS
+430 RAERSLRS
-438 MMELEVSCCS
+438 MKELTVEYCS
-448 FSDTAVLGRF
+448 FSDTALLGRF
-458 EQLTYLNLGGTEV
+458 EQLTILDLNGTEV

-484 WISLC
+484 WISLH
-489 GTQVSNISPLSRLE
+489 GTRVSNISPLSRLE
-503 QLQFLDISETQVRD
+503 HLQYLDISETQVRD

-523 LTNLRHLAIVGTN
+523 LTNLRNLEIVGTN

-543 AGLPLEYLSVSK
+543 AGLPLAYLSVSK

>member
-1 MHWNCKNCGAPN
+1 MYWNCKNCGAPN
-13 EDDARYCITCGKQR
+13 EDDAHFCIMCGKQKD
-27 VMEPETYESANTV
+27 MEPEAHGSASTV
-40 DAAHAPWT
+40 AAAHAPWT

-56 AGDAACC
+56 AGDAECC

-77 GNTTSTVKVASQQYG
+77 GNTTPVEKVASQQYG

-116 FLLLVGSS
+116 FLLLVGPN
-124 MFKIGSSPYTGGA
+124 MFKTGSSPYTGGA
-137 AAANPKASNNET
+137 AAANQTVSGNET

-180 LSLLGENVYFT
+180 LSLLGENVNFSCNYYYDYFN
-191 AVEYLPDVGVERA
+191 V
-204 AFYGDAKYT
+204 DAEDT

-235 LERLWL
+235 LEQLCL
-241 SDCEP
+241 SSCEP

-251 DLEYCNRLYVLSLF
+251 DLEYCNRLCELRIC

-276 NVSSLAFLNLYVC
+276 NGTALEILELRFC

-304 HLCFVCCAP
+304 HLGFLSCAP

-325 IDSLD
+325 IDSLE
-330 IMNTSVQN
+330 ITNTSVQN
-338 TRSLMQLQGLRELW
+338 ARSLMQLQSLRKLW
-352 LGAPESIAF
+352 LCAPESIAF
-361 LAQVPQLTKLAIY
+361 LAQVPQLTDLTIVSA
-374 STDEDSF
+374 DVESF

-387 KNLKTLELYDCPN
+387 KNLKTLEFYVCPN
-400 LHNLARVLD
+400 LSNLASVLD
-409 EKQLDRLVLSGCTN
+409 EKQLDRLVLWECPN

-438 MMELEVSCCS
+438 MKELEVYCCS
-448 FSDTAVLGRF
+448 FSDTALLGRF
-458 EQLTYLNLGGTEV
+458 EQLTHLALDGTEV

-484 WISLC
+484 WISLY
-489 GTQVSNISPLSRLE
+489 GTRVSNISPLSRLE
-503 QLQFLDISETQVRD
+503 HLQYLDISKTQVRD

-523 LTNLRHLAIVGTN
+523 LTNLRHLEIVGTN

-567 EIIEVFDD
+567 EIVEVFDD

>member
-13 EDDARYCITCGKQR
+13 EDDARFCIMCGKQR
-27 VMEPETYESANTV
+27 VMEPETYESASTV

-56 AGDAACC
+56 AGDAECC

-77 GNTTSTVKVASQQYG
+77 GNTTPVEKVASQQYG

-111 AGFIV
+111 AGFIL
-116 FLLLVGSS
+116 FLLLVGPS
-124 MFKIGSSPYTGGA
+124 MFKNSPYTGGA
-137 AAANPKASNNET
+137 AAANPKASKNET

-180 LSLLGENVYFT
+180 LSLLGENVNFSYNYDSFDYFN
-191 AVEYLPDVGVERA
+191 V
-204 AFYGDAKYT
+204 DAEDT

-235 LERLWL
+235 LEQLCL
-241 SDCEP
+241 SSCEP

-251 DLEYCNRLYVLSLF
+251 DLEYCNRLCELRIC

-276 NVSSLAFLNLYVC
+276 NGTALEILELRFC
-289 TLGDKAADEKNTELT
+289 TLGDKAADEKNTALT
-304 HLCFVCCAP
+304 HLSFGSCAP

-325 IDSLD
+325 IDSLE
-330 IMNTSVQN
+330 ITNTSVQN
-338 TRSLMQLQGLRELW
+338 ARSLMQLQSLRKLW
-352 LGAPESIAF
+352 LCAPESIAF
-361 LAQVPQLTKLAIY
+361 LAQVPQLTDLTIVSA
-374 STDEDSF
+374 DVESF

-387 KNLKTLELYDCPN
+387 KNLKTLEFYVCPN

-409 EKQLDRLVLSGCTN
+409 GKQLDRLVLWVCPN

-438 MMELEVSCCS
+438 MKELTVAACS
-448 FSDTAVLGRF
+448 FSDTALLGRF
-458 EQLTYLNLGGTEV
+458 EQLTHLDLSGTEV

-484 WISLC
+484 WISLW
-489 GTQVSNISPLSRLE
+489 GTRVSNISPLSRLE
-503 QLQFLDISETQVRD
+503 HLQYLDISETQVRN

-523 LTNLRHLAIVGTN
+523 LTNLRHLEIVGTN

-543 AGLPLEYLSVSK
+543 AGLPLEHLSVSK

-567 EIIEVFDD
+567 EIVVVK

>member
-1 MHWNCKNCGAPN
+1 MHWNCKNCGALN
-13 EDDARYCITCGKQR
+13 EGDAHFCIMCGKQKD
-27 VMEPETYESANTV
+27 MEPEAYGSANTV

-56 AGDAACC
+56 AGDAECC

-77 GNTTSTVKVASQQYG
+77 GNTTPVEKV

-124 MFKIGSSPYTGGA
+124 MFKTGSSPYTGGA
-137 AAANPKASNNET
+137 AAANPKASGNER

-180 LSLLGENVYFT
+180 LSLLGENVNFYF
-191 AVEYLPDVGVERA
+191 G
-204 AFYGDAKYT
+204 FGDAEDT

-235 LERLWL
+235 LERLCL
-241 SDCEP
+241 SYCEP

-251 DLEYCNRLYVLSLF
+251 DLEYCNRLCELSIC

-276 NVSSLAFLNLYVC
+276 NVSALLNLDMYFC

-304 HLCFVCCAP
+304 HLGFGSCAP

-325 IDSLD
+325 IDSLE
-330 IMNTSVQN
+330 IANTSVQN
-338 TRSLMQLQGLRELW
+338 ARSLMQLQSLRKLW
-352 LGAPESIAF
+352 LVAPESIAF
-361 LAQVPQLTKLAIY
+361 LAQVPQLTDLTIF
-374 STDEDSF
+374 STDVESF

-387 KNLKTLELYDCPN
+387 KNLKTLELYLCPN
-400 LHNLARVLD
+400 LHNLASVLD

-438 MMELEVSCCS
+438 MKELTVEYCS

-458 EQLTYLNLGGTEV
+458 EQLTHLDLKGTEV

-484 WISLC
+484 WISLY
-489 GTQVSNISPLSRLE
+489 GTRVSNISPLSRLE

-523 LTNLRHLAIVGTN
+523 LTNLRQLRIDGTN

-543 AGLPLEYLSVSK
+543 AGLPLEHLSVSK

>member
-13 EDDARYCITCGKQR
+13 EDDARFCIMCGKQKD
-27 VMEPETYESANTV
+27 MEPEAYGSASTV
-40 DAAHAPWT
+40 AAAHAPWT

-77 GNTTSTVKVASQQYG
+77 GNTTPVEKVASQQYG

-111 AGFIV
+111 AGFIL
-116 FLLLVGSS
+116 FLLLVGPS
-124 MFKIGSSPYTGGA
+124 MFKNSSYTGGA
-137 AAANPKASNNET
+137 AAANPKASKNET

-180 LSLLGENVYFT
+180 LSLLGENVSFSYDCYYDYFS
-191 AVEYLPDVGVERA
+191 V
-204 AFYGDAKYT
+204 DAEDT

-235 LERLWL
+235 LERLCL
-241 SDCEP
+241 SYCEP

-251 DLEYCNRLYVLSLF
+251 DLEYCNRLYALDIC

-276 NVSSLAFLNLYVC
+276 NVSALLNLDMYFC

-304 HLCFVCCAP
+304 HLGFVSCAP

-325 IDSLD
+325 IDSLA
-330 IMNTSVQN
+330 ITNTSVQN
-338 TRSLMQLQGLRELW
+338 TRSLTQLQSLRYLH
-352 LGAPESIAF
+352 LVAPESIAF
-361 LAQVPQLTKLAIY
+361 LAQVPHLTGLTIVSA
-374 STDEDSF
+374 DVESF

-387 KNLKTLELYDCPN
+387 KYLRTLEIYDCPN

-409 EKQLDRLVLSGCTN
+409 GKVLDRLVLSGCTN

-430 RSERSLRS
+430 RSERSLRW
-438 MMELEVSCCS
+438 MKELTVADCS
-448 FSDTAVLGRF
+448 FSDTALLGRF
-458 EQLTYLNLGGTEV
+458 EQLTHLGLDGTEV

-503 QLQFLDISETQVRD
+503 HLQYLDISETQVRN

-523 LTNLRHLAIVGTN
+523 LTNLRQLRIDGTN

-543 AGLPLEYLSVSK
+543 AGLPLEYLLVSK

-567 EIIEVFDD
+567 EIVVVY

>member
-13 EDDARYCITCGKQR
+13 EGDAHFCIMCGKQKD
-27 VMEPETYESANTV
+27 MEPETYESANTV

-63 IVCGKERDASTHEY
+63 IVCGKERAASTHEY
-77 GNTTSTVKVASQQYG
+77 GNTTPVEKV

-124 MFKIGSSPYTGGA
+124 MFKTGSSPYTGGA
-137 AAANPKASNNET
+137 AAANPKASGNER

-180 LSLLGENVYFT
+180 LSLLGENVNFSYVNYFS
-191 AVEYLPDVGVERA
+191 V
-204 AFYGDAKYT
+204 DAEDT
-213 ARLADSGNV
+213 ARLADGGNV
-222 NASKLKDLRHFKS
+222 NASKLKDLRHFNS
-235 LERLWL
+235 LERLCL
-241 SDCEP
+241 SYCEP

-251 DLEYCNRLYVLSLF
+251 DLEYCNRLYELYLY

-276 NVSSLAFLNLYVC
+276 NVSSLALLRLDAC
-289 TLGDKAADEKNTELT
+289 TLGDKAADEKNTALT
-304 HLCFVCCAP
+304 HLSFGSCAP

-325 IDSLD
+325 IDSLE
-330 IMNTSVQN
+330 IANTSVQN
-338 TRSLMQLQGLRELW
+338 ARSLMQLQGLRELW

-361 LAQVPQLTKLAIY
+361 LAQVPQLTTLTIY
-374 STDEDSF
+374 YAPDVESF

-387 KNLKTLELYDCPN
+387 KNLKTLELYLCPN

-430 RSERSLRS
+430 RAERSLRS
-438 MMELEVSCCS
+438 MKELTVEYCS
-448 FSDTAVLGRF
+448 FSDTALLGRF
-458 EQLTYLNLGGTEV
+458 EQLTLLDLNGTEV

-484 WISLC
+484 WISLH
-489 GTQVSNISPLSRLE
+489 GTRVSNISPLSRLE
-503 QLQFLDISETQVRD
+503 HLQYLDISETQVRD

-523 LTNLRHLAIVGTN
+523 LTNLRNLEIVGTN

-543 AGLPLEYLSVSK
+543 AGLPLAYLSVSK

>member
-1 MHWNCKNCGAPN
+1 MHWNCKNCGALN
-13 EDDARYCITCGKQR
+13 EGDAHFCIMCGKQKD
-27 VMEPETYESANTV
+27 MEPETYEAANTV

-63 IVCGKERDASTHEY
+63 IVCGKERAASTHEY
-77 GNTTSTVKVASQQYG
+77 GNTTPVEKV

-124 MFKIGSSPYTGGA
+124 MFKTGSSPYTGGA
-137 AAANPKASNNET
+137 AAANPKASGNER

-180 LSLLGENVYFT
+180 LSLLGENVNFSYDYYYDYFS
-191 AVEYLPDVGVERA
+191 V
-204 AFYGDAKYT
+204 DAEDT
-213 ARLADSGNV
+213 ARLADGGNV

-235 LERLWL
+235 LERLCL
-241 SDCEP
+241 SYCEP

-251 DLEYCNRLYVLSLF
+251 DLEYCNRLYGLIIC

-276 NVSSLAFLNLYVC
+276 NVSAPEELNLCYC
-289 TLGDKAADEKNTELT
+289 TLGDKAADEKNTALT
-304 HLCFVCCAP
+304 RLGLFSCAP

-325 IDSLD
+325 IDSLY
-330 IMNTSVQN
+330 IINTSVQN
-338 TRSLMQLQGLRELW
+338 TRGLTQLQGLRELW
-352 LGAPESIAF
+352 LFAPESIAF
-361 LAQVPQLTKLAIY
+361 LAQVPQLTKLTIVSA
-374 STDEDSF
+374 DVESF

-387 KNLKTLELYDCPN
+387 KNLNTLELYDCPN
-400 LHNLARVLD
+400 LHDLARVLD

-438 MMELEVSCCS
+438 MKELEVTNCS
-448 FSDTAVLGRF
+448 FSDTALLGRF
-458 EQLTYLNLGGTEV
+458 EQLTHLALDGTEV

-484 WISLC
+484 WISLW
-489 GTQVSNISPLSRLE
+489 GTRVSNISPLSRLE
-503 QLQFLDISETQVRD
+503 QLQILIISETQVRD

-523 LTNLRHLAIVGTN
+523 LTNLRQLEIVGTN

-543 AGLPLEYLSVSK
+543 AGLPLEHLSVSK

-567 EIIEVFDD
+567 EIVVVY

>member
-13 EDDARYCITCGKQR
+13 EDDARFCIMCGKQKD
-27 VMEPETYESANTV
+27 MEPETYEAANTV

-56 AGDAACC
+56 AGDAECC

-77 GNTTSTVKVASQQYG
+77 GNTTPVEKVASQQYG

-116 FLLLVGSS
+116 FLLLVGPS
-124 MFKIGSSPYTGGA
+124 MFKNSSYTGGA
-137 AAANPKASNNET
+137 AAANPKASGNER

-180 LSLLGENVYFT
+180 LSLLGENVNFSCNYYYDYFN
-191 AVEYLPDVGVERA
+191 V
-204 AFYGDAKYT
+204 DAEDT
-213 ARLADSGNV
+213 ARRADSGNV

-235 LERLWL
+235 LKQLCL
-241 SDCEP
+241 SSCEP

-251 DLEYCNRLYVLSLF
+251 DLEYCNRLCELRIC

-276 NVSSLAFLNLYVC
+276 NGTALEILELRFC

-304 HLCFVCCAP
+304 HLGFLSCAP

-325 IDSLD
+325 IDSLE
-330 IMNTSVQN
+330 ITNTSVQN
-338 TRSLMQLQGLRELW
+338 ARSLMQLQSLRKLW
-352 LGAPESIAF
+352 LCAPESIAF
-361 LAQVPQLTKLAIY
+361 LAQVPQLTDLTIVSA
-374 STDEDSF
+374 DVESF

-387 KNLKTLELYDCPN
+387 KNLKTLEFYVCPN
-400 LHNLARVLD
+400 LSNLASVLD
-409 EKQLDRLVLSGCTN
+409 EKQLDRLVLWECPN

-438 MMELEVSCCS
+438 MKELTVSGCS
-448 FSDTAVLGRF
+448 FSDTALLGRF
-458 EQLTYLNLGGTEV
+458 EQLTHLALDGTEV

-484 WISLC
+484 WISLW
-489 GTQVSNISPLSRLE
+489 GTRVSNISPLSRLE
-503 QLQFLDISETQVRD
+503 HLQYLDISKTQVRD

-523 LTNLRHLAIVGTN
+523 LTNLRHLEIVGTN

-543 AGLPLEYLSVSK
+543 AGLPLEDLSVSK

>member
-1 MHWNCKNCGAPN
+1 MYWNCKNCGAPN
-13 EDDARYCITCGKQR
+13 EDDARFCITCGKQR
-27 VMEPETYESANTV
+27 VMEPETYEAANTV

-63 IVCGKERDASTHEY
+63 IVCGKERAASTHEY
-77 GNTTSTVKVASQQYG
+77 GNTTPVEKVASQQYG

-124 MFKIGSSPYTGGA
+124 MFKTGSSPYTGGA
-137 AAANPKASNNET
+137 AAANPKASGNER

-180 LSLLGENVYFT
+180 LSLLGENVNFSCNYYYDYFN
-191 AVEYLPDVGVERA
+191 V
-204 AFYGDAKYT
+204 DAEDT

-235 LERLWL
+235 LQQLCL
-241 SDCEP
+241 SSCEP

-251 DLEYCNRLYVLSLF
+251 DLEYCNRLCELRIC

-276 NVSSLAFLNLYVC
+276 NGTALEILELRFC

-304 HLCFVCCAP
+304 HLGFLSCAP

-325 IDSLD
+325 IDSLE
-330 IMNTSVQN
+330 ITNTSVQN
-338 TRSLMQLQGLRELW
+338 ARSLMQLQSLRKLW
-352 LGAPESIAF
+352 LCAPESIAF
-361 LAQVPQLTKLAIY
+361 LAQVPQLTDLTIVSA
-374 STDEDSF
+374 DVESF

-387 KNLKTLELYDCPN
+387 KNLKTLEFYVCPN
-400 LHNLARVLD
+400 LSNLASVLD
-409 EKQLDRLVLSGCTN
+409 EKQLDRLVLWECPN

-438 MMELEVSCCS
+438 MKELEVYCCS
-448 FSDTAVLGRF
+448 FSDTALLGRF
-458 EQLTYLNLGGTEV
+458 EQLTHLGLDGTEV

-484 WISLC
+484 WISLY
-489 GTQVSNISPLSRLE
+489 GTRVSNISPLSRLE
-503 QLQFLDISETQVRD
+503 QLQYLNISETQVRD

-523 LTNLRHLAIVGTN
+523 LTNLRHLEIVGTN

-567 EIIEVFDD
+567 EIVEVFDD

>member
-1 MHWNCKNCGAPN
+1 MYWNCKNCGAPN
-13 EDDARYCITCGKQR
+13 EDDARFCITCGKQKD
-27 VMEPETYESANTV
+27 MEPETYEAANTV

-56 AGDAACC
+56 AGDAECC

-77 GNTTSTVKVASQQYG
+77 GNTTPVEKVASQQYG
-92 TSQQYG
+92 TAQQYG

-111 AGFIV
+111 AGFIL
-116 FLLLVGSS
+116 FLLLVGPG
-124 MFKIGSSPYTGGA
+124 MFKNSSYTGGA
-137 AAANPKASNNET
+137 AAANPKASGNET

-180 LSLLGENVYFT
+180 LSLLGENVNFSCDYHYFD
-191 AVEYLPDVGVERA
+191 YYYFGV
-204 AFYGDAKYT
+204 DAEDT
-213 ARLADSGNV
+213 ARLADGGNV

-235 LERLWL
+235 LERLCL

-251 DLEYCNRLYVLSLF
+251 DLEYCNRLCELYLY

-276 NVSSLAFLNLYVC
+276 NGTALGILELRFC

-304 HLCFVCCAP
+304 RLGFVSCAP

-325 IDSLD
+325 IDSLA
-330 IMNTSVQN
+330 IVNTSVQN
-338 TRSLMQLQGLRELW
+338 TRGLTQLQSLRW
-352 LGAPESIAF
+352 LHLVAPESIAF
-361 LAQVPQLTKLAIY
+361 LAQVPQLTDLTIVSA
-374 STDEDSF
+374 DVESF

-387 KNLKTLELYDCPN
+387 KYLKTLELYDCPN

-409 EKQLDRLVLSGCTN
+409 EKQLDRLTLWGCTN
-423 TKNFSAL
+423 TKDFSAL

-438 MMELEVSCCS
+438 MKEMMVADCS
-448 FSDTAVLGRF
+448 FSDTALLGRF
-458 EQLTYLNLGGTEV
+458 EQLTHLCLDGTEV

-484 WISLC
+484 WISLY
-489 GTQVSNISPLSRLE
+489 GTRVSNISPLSRLE

-523 LTNLRHLAIVGTN
+523 LTNLRHLYIVGTN

-543 AGLPLEYLSVSK
+543 AGLPLEDLSVSK

-567 EIIEVFDD
+567 EIIKVFDD

>member
-13 EDDARYCITCGKQR
+13 EDDARFCIMCGKQKD
-27 VMEPETYESANTV
+27 MEPETYEAANTV

-56 AGDAACC
+56 AGDAECC

-77 GNTTSTVKVASQQYG
+77 GNTTPVEKVASQQYG

-116 FLLLVGSS
+116 FLLLVGPS
-124 MFKIGSSPYTGGA
+124 MFKNSSYTGGA
-137 AAANPKASNNET
+137 AAANPKASKNET

-180 LSLLGENVYFT
+180 LSLLGENVNFSYDCYYDYFSVDAEVT
-191 AVEYLPDVGVERA
+191 AW
-204 AFYGDAKYT
+204 
-213 ARLADSGNV
+213 LADSGNV

-235 LERLWL
+235 LERLCL
-241 SDCEP
+241 SYCEP

-251 DLEYCNRLYVLSLF
+251 DLESCNRLCELSIC

-276 NVSSLAFLNLYVC
+276 NVSALLNLDMYFC

-304 HLCFVCCAP
+304 HLGFVSCAP

-325 IDSLD
+325 IDSLV
-330 IMNTSVQN
+330 ITNTSVQN
-338 TRSLMQLQGLRELW
+338 ARSLMQLQSLRKLW
-352 LGAPESIAF
+352 LVAPESIAF
-361 LAQVPQLTKLAIY
+361 LAQVPQLTDLTIF
-374 STDEDSF
+374 STDVESF

-400 LHNLARVLD
+400 LHNLASVLD
-409 EKQLDRLVLSGCTN
+409 EKQLDRLVLWVCPN

-438 MMELEVSCCS
+438 MKELTVAACS
-448 FSDTAVLGRF
+448 FSDTALLGRF
-458 EQLTYLNLGGTEV
+458 EQLTHLDLSGTEV

-484 WISLC
+484 WISLW
-489 GTQVSNISPLSRLE
+489 GTRVSNISPLSRLE
-503 QLQFLDISETQVRD
+503 QLQYLDISETQVRD

-543 AGLPLEYLSVSK
+543 AGLPLEDLSVSK

>member
-13 EDDARYCITCGKQR
+13 EDDARFCIMCGKQKD
-27 VMEPETYESANTV
+27 MEPETYEAANTV

-56 AGDAACC
+56 AGDAECC
-63 IVCGKERDASTHEY
+63 IVCGKERAASTHEY
-77 GNTTSTVKVASQQYG
+77 GNTTPVEKV

-124 MFKIGSSPYTGGA
+124 MFKTGSSPYTGGA
-137 AAANPKASNNET
+137 AAANPKASGNER

-180 LSLLGENVYFT
+180 LSLLGENVNFSCNYYYDYFN
-191 AVEYLPDVGVERA
+191 V
-204 AFYGDAKYT
+204 DAEDT

-235 LERLWL
+235 LEQLCL
-241 SDCEP
+241 SSCEP

-251 DLEYCNRLYVLSLF
+251 DLEYCNRLCELRIC

-276 NVSSLAFLNLYVC
+276 NGTALEILELRFC

-304 HLCFVCCAP
+304 HLGFLSCAP

-325 IDSLD
+325 IDSLE
-330 IMNTSVQN
+330 ITNTSVQN
-338 TRSLMQLQGLRELW
+338 ARSLMQLQSLRKLW
-352 LGAPESIAF
+352 LCAPESIAF
-361 LAQVPQLTKLAIY
+361 LAQVPQLTDLTIVSA
-374 STDEDSF
+374 DVESF

-387 KNLKTLELYDCPN
+387 KNLKTLEFYVCPN

-409 EKQLDRLVLSGCTN
+409 GKQLDRLVLWECPN

-438 MMELEVSCCS
+438 MKELEVYCCS
-448 FSDTAVLGRF
+448 FSDTALLGRF
-458 EQLTYLNLGGTEV
+458 EQLTHLALDGTEV

-484 WISLC
+484 WISLY
-489 GTQVSNISPLSRLE
+489 GTRVSNISPLSRLE
-503 QLQFLDISETQVRD
+503 QLQYLNISKTQVRD

-523 LTNLRHLAIVGTN
+523 LTNLRHLEIVGTN

-567 EIIEVFDD
+567 EIIKVFDD

>member
-1 MHWNCKNCGAPN
+1 MHWNCKNCGALN
-13 EDDARYCITCGKQR
+13 EGDARFCITCGKQKD
-27 VMEPETYESANTV
+27 MEPETYESANTV

-77 GNTTSTVKVASQQYG
+77 GNTTPVEKVASQQYG

-124 MFKIGSSPYTGGA
+124 MFKTGSSPYTGGA
-137 AAANPKASNNET
+137 AAANPKASGNER

-180 LSLLGENVYFT
+180 LSLLGENVNFSYVNYFS
-191 AVEYLPDVGVERA
+191 V
-204 AFYGDAKYT
+204 DAEDT
-213 ARLADSGNV
+213 ARLADGGNV

-235 LERLWL
+235 LERLCL
-241 SDCEP
+241 SYCEP

-251 DLEYCNRLYVLSLF
+251 DLEYCNRLCELYLW

-276 NVSSLAFLNLYVC
+276 NGTALEILELRFC

-304 HLCFVCCAP
+304 HLGFLSCAP

-325 IDSLD
+325 IDSLE
-330 IMNTSVQN
+330 ITNTSVQN
-338 TRSLMQLQGLRELW
+338 ARSLMQLQSLRKLW
-352 LGAPESIAF
+352 LCAPESIAF
-361 LAQVPQLTKLAIY
+361 LAQVPQLTDLTIVSA
-374 STDEDSF
+374 DVESF

-387 KNLKTLELYDCPN
+387 KNLKTLEFYVCPN

-409 EKQLDRLVLSGCTN
+409 GKQLDRLVLSGCTN

-438 MMELEVSCCS
+438 MKELTVADCS
-448 FSDTAVLGRF
+448 FSDTALLGRF
-458 EQLTYLNLGGTEV
+458 EQLTFLDLGGTPV
-471 KDLTPFPNMKNLE
+471 RDLTPFPNMKNLE
-484 WISLC
+484 WISLY
-489 GTQVSNISPLSRLE
+489 GTRVSNISPLSRLE
-503 QLQFLDISETQVRD
+503 HLQYLDISKTQVRD

-523 LTNLRHLAIVGTN
+523 LTNLRHLEIVGTN

>member
-13 EDDARYCITCGKQR
+13 EDDARFCIMCGKQKD
-27 VMEPETYESANTV
+27 MEPETYESANTV

-77 GNTTSTVKVASQQYG
+77 GNTTPVEKV

-124 MFKIGSSPYTGGA
+124 MFKTGSSPYTGGA
-137 AAANPKASNNET
+137 AAANPKASKNET

-180 LSLLGENVYFT
+180 LSLLGENVNFSCNYYYDYFN
-191 AVEYLPDVGVERA
+191 V
-204 AFYGDAKYT
+204 DAEDT

-235 LERLWL
+235 LEQLCL
-241 SDCEP
+241 SSCEP

-251 DLEYCNRLYVLSLF
+251 DLEYCNWLCELRIC

-276 NVSSLAFLNLYVC
+276 NGTALKILELRFC

-304 HLCFVCCAP
+304 HLGFLSCAP

-325 IDSLD
+325 IDSLE
-330 IMNTSVQN
+330 ITNTSVQN
-338 TRSLMQLQGLRELW
+338 ARSLMQLQSLRKLW
-352 LGAPESIAF
+352 LCAPESIAF
-361 LAQVPQLTKLAIY
+361 LAQVPQLTDLTIVSA
-374 STDEDSF
+374 DVESF

-387 KNLKTLELYDCPN
+387 KNLKTLEFYVCPN
-400 LHNLARVLD
+400 LSNLASVLD
-409 EKQLDRLVLSGCTN
+409 EKQLDRLVLWECPN

-438 MMELEVSCCS
+438 MKELEVYCRS
-448 FSDTAVLGRF
+448 FSDTALLGRF
-458 EQLTYLNLGGTEV
+458 EQLTHLALDGTEV

-484 WISLC
+484 WISLW
-489 GTQVSNISPLSRLE
+489 GTRVSNISPLSRLE
-503 QLQFLDISETQVRD
+503 QLQYLNISETQVRN

-523 LTNLRHLAIVGTN
+523 LTNLRHLEIVGTN

-567 EIIEVFDD
+567 EIVKVFDD

>member
-1 MHWNCKNCGAPN
+1 MYWNCKNCGAPN
-13 EDDARYCITCGKQR
+13 EDDARFCIMCGKQR
-27 VMEPETYESANTV
+27 VMEPETYESASTV

-77 GNTTSTVKVASQQYG
+77 GNTTPVEKVASQQYG

-116 FLLLVGSS
+116 FLLLVGPS
-124 MFKIGSSPYTGGA
+124 MFKNSSYTGGA
-137 AAANPKASNNET
+137 AAANPKASKNET

-180 LSLLGENVYFT
+180 LSLLGENVNFSCNYYYDYFN
-191 AVEYLPDVGVERA
+191 V
-204 AFYGDAKYT
+204 DAEDT
-213 ARLADSGNV
+213 ARRADSGNV

-235 LERLWL
+235 LKQLCL
-241 SDCEP
+241 SSCEP

-251 DLEYCNRLYVLSLF
+251 DLEYCNRLCELRIC

-276 NVSSLAFLNLYVC
+276 NGTALEILELRFC

-304 HLCFVCCAP
+304 HLGFLSCAP

-325 IDSLD
+325 IDSLE
-330 IMNTSVQN
+330 ITNTSVQN
-338 TRSLMQLQGLRELW
+338 ARSLMQLQSLRKLW
-352 LGAPESIAF
+352 LCAPESIAF
-361 LAQVPQLTKLAIY
+361 LAQVPQLTDLTIVSA
-374 STDEDSF
+374 DVESF

-387 KNLKTLELYDCPN
+387 KNLKTLEFYVCPN
-400 LHNLARVLD
+400 LSNLASVLD
-409 EKQLDRLVLSGCTN
+409 EKQLDRLVLWECPN

-438 MMELEVSCCS
+438 MKELTVSGCS
-448 FSDTAVLGRF
+448 FSDTALLGRF
-458 EQLTYLNLGGTEV
+458 EQLTHLALDGTEV

-484 WISLC
+484 WISLW
-489 GTQVSNISPLSRLE
+489 GTRVSNISPLSRLE
-503 QLQFLDISETQVRD
+503 HLQYLDISKTQVRD

-523 LTNLRHLAIVGTN
+523 LTNLRHLEIVGTN

-543 AGLPLEYLSVSK
+543 AGLPLEDLSVSK

-567 EIIEVFDD
+567 EIIKVFDD

>member
-1 MHWNCKNCGAPN
+1 
-13 EDDARYCITCGKQR
+13 
-27 VMEPETYESANTV
+27 
-40 DAAHAPWT
+40 
-48 CAACETEN
+48 
-56 AGDAACC
+56 
-63 IVCGKERDASTHEY
+63 
-77 GNTTSTVKVASQQYG
+77 
-92 TSQQYG
+92 
-98 EKKHT
+98 
-103 NWVFVGAV
+103 
-111 AGFIV
+111 
-116 FLLLVGSS
+116 
-124 MFKIGSSPYTGGA
+124 
-137 AAANPKASNNET
+137 
-149 IKWEDPAL
+149 
-157 ERAVQEYLGKNAV
+157 
-170 TEDDLAGITE
+170 
-180 LSLLGENVYFT
+180 
-191 AVEYLPDVGVERA
+191 
-204 AFYGDAKYT
+204 
-213 ARLADSGNV
+213 
-222 NASKLKDLRHFKS
+222 
-235 LERLWL
+235 
-241 SDCEP
+241 
-246 GLDLS
+246 
-251 DLEYCNRLYVLSLF
+251 
-265 NSEDVDLSSFR
+265 
-276 NVSSLAFLNLYVC
+276 
-289 TLGDKAADEKNTELT
+289 
-304 HLCFVCCAP
+304 
-313 VDMQT
+313 
-318 VTDNFAG
+318 
-325 IDSLD
+325 
-330 IMNTSVQN
+330 
-338 TRSLMQLQGLRELW
+338 MQLQGLRELW

-543 AGLPLEYLSVSK
+543 AGLPLEDLSVSK

>member
-1 MHWNCKNCGAPN
+1 MYWNCKNCGAPN
-13 EDDARYCITCGKQR
+13 EDDARFCITCGKQR
-27 VMEPETYESANTV
+27 VMEPETYEAASTV

-77 GNTTSTVKVASQQYG
+77 GNTTPVEKVASQQYG

-124 MFKIGSSPYTGGA
+124 MFKTGSSPYTGGA
-137 AAANPKASNNET
+137 AAANPKASKNET

-180 LSLLGENVYFT
+180 LSLLGENVNFSCNYYYDYFN
-191 AVEYLPDVGVERA
+191 V
-204 AFYGDAKYT
+204 DAEDT

-235 LERLWL
+235 LEQLCL
-241 SDCEP
+241 SSCEP

-251 DLEYCNRLYVLSLF
+251 DLEYCNRLCELRIC

-276 NVSSLAFLNLYVC
+276 NGTALEILELRFC

-304 HLCFVCCAP
+304 HLGFLSCAP

-325 IDSLD
+325 IDSLE
-330 IMNTSVQN
+330 ITNTSVQN
-338 TRSLMQLQGLRELW
+338 ARSLMQLQSLRKLW
-352 LGAPESIAF
+352 LCAPESIAF
-361 LAQVPQLTKLAIY
+361 LAQVPQLTDLTIVSA
-374 STDEDSF
+374 DVESF

-387 KNLKTLELYDCPN
+387 KNLKTLEFYVCPN
-400 LHNLARVLD
+400 LSNLASVLD
-409 EKQLDRLVLSGCTN
+409 EKQLDRLVLWECPN

-438 MMELEVSCCS
+438 MKELTVSGCS
-448 FSDTAVLGRF
+448 FSDTALLGRF
-458 EQLTYLNLGGTEV
+458 EQLTHLALDGTEV

-484 WISLC
+484 WISLW
-489 GTQVSNISPLSRLE
+489 GTRVSNISPLSRLE
-503 QLQFLDISETQVRD
+503 HLQYLDISKTQVRD

-523 LTNLRHLAIVGTN
+523 LTNLRHLEIVGTN

-543 AGLPLEYLSVSK
+543 AGLPLEDLSVSK

-567 EIIEVFDD
+567 EIIKVFDD

>member
-13 EDDARYCITCGKQR
+13 EDDARFCIMCGKQKD
-27 VMEPETYESANTV
+27 MEPETYEAANTV

-56 AGDAACC
+56 AGDAECC

-77 GNTTSTVKVASQQYG
+77 GNTTPVEKV

-124 MFKIGSSPYTGGA
+124 MFKTGSSPYTGGA
-137 AAANPKASNNET
+137 AAANPKASGNER

-180 LSLLGENVYFT
+180 LSLLGENVNFYF
-191 AVEYLPDVGVERA
+191 G
-204 AFYGDAKYT
+204 FGDAEDT

-235 LERLWL
+235 LERLCL
-241 SDCEP
+241 SYCEP

-251 DLEYCNRLYVLSLF
+251 DLEYCNRLCELSIC

-276 NVSSLAFLNLYVC
+276 NVSALLNLDMYFC

-304 HLCFVCCAP
+304 HLGFGSCAP

-325 IDSLD
+325 IDSLE
-330 IMNTSVQN
+330 IANTSVQN
-338 TRSLMQLQGLRELW
+338 ARSLMQLQSLRKLW
-352 LGAPESIAF
+352 LVAPESIAF
-361 LAQVPQLTKLAIY
+361 LAQVPQLTDLTIF
-374 STDEDSF
+374 STDVESF

-387 KNLKTLELYDCPN
+387 KNLKTLELYLCPN
-400 LHNLARVLD
+400 LHNLASVLD

-438 MMELEVSCCS
+438 MKELTVEYCS

-458 EQLTYLNLGGTEV
+458 EQLTHLDLKGTEV
-471 KDLTPFPNMKNLE
+471 KDLTPFPNMKNLA
-484 WISLC
+484 WISLY
-489 GTQVSNISPLSRLE
+489 GTRVSNISPLSRLE
-503 QLQFLDISETQVRD
+503 QLQYLDISKTQVRN

-523 LTNLRHLAIVGTN
+523 LTNLRQLKIVGTN

-567 EIIEVFDD
+567 EIVKVFDD